1 MNDLTKELLKNKD
14 EQYKIFHSKLVPD
27 INHEIIGVRVP
38 IIKKIAKNAIKTKI
52 DTVHNFLNETHAF
65 YDEIMLHA
73 MLISYLNLDIF
84 ETFNLIDK
92 FLPII
97 DNWAVCDSFVSSL
110 KIFKKHPDFVYKK
123 LINYLDSSH
132 PFTVRFAIVSLLNYY
147 LDNHF
152 IGKIIPLVLNCKC
165 KHFYVDMA
173 IAWFLSVALV
183 KQYDATIPYF
193 QKQVMTAWTHNKAIQ
208 KAIESRQIDDETKT
222 YLRSLK
228 VQK

>member
-92 FLPII
+92 FLPFI

-110 KIFKKHPDFVYKK
+110 KIFKKHPDLVLEK

-152 IGKIIPLVLNCKC
+152 TAKIIPLVLNCKC

-183 KQYDATIPYF
+183 KQYDITIPYF
-193 QKQVMTAWTHNKAIQ
+193 QDKTLPIFIQNKSIQ
-208 KAIESRQIDDETKT
+208 KAIESFRIDKVKKD
-222 YLRSLK
+222 YLKSLK
-228 VQK
+228 IK